1 MNLSKTKPGF
11 LERVY
16 RESTTKLLMMILSD
30 QEFVRDLLDAS
41 SLEDY
46 VRYVSEKE
54 RRTIVETIFYLL
66 PDEEQRQLWEA
77 VRGGDGNGLP

>member
-1 MNLSKTKPGF
+1 
-11 LERVY
+11 
-16 RESTTKLLMMILSD
+16 
-30 QEFVRDLLDAS
+30 LDAS